1 MATVTALPTGT
12 ANMTGGSTG
21 QTQAAKA
28 LANDENY
35 CQLDTNPADASGI
48 EYALF
53 SEWDDIASGLPSD
66 ATITGV
72 QVILPEYYGNVSQ
85 VNMYLSVNAGVS
97 DSSAEA
103 VNLSGM
109 QKSADGIVTTP
120 SADDDLWGLTWDVG
134 SLDWNDVWLKIDLNG
149 GTAGRYFY
157 FDYVQLKVIYTA
169 PTPQKPLTINGSLTV
184 NVTLIIK

>member
-1 MATVTALPTGT
+1 MPSVTAIPVDASNTP
-12 ANMTGGSTG
+12 AVGSGITE
-21 QTQAAKA
+21 AAKA

-35 CQLDTNPADASGI
+35 CNITTQSLSSAHHTAV
-48 EYALF
+48 F
-53 SEWDDIASGLPSD
+53 SDWDDIASGLPSN

-72 QVILPEYYGNVSQ
+72 QAILPEFYGNVSQ
-85 VNMYLSVNAGVS
+85 VNMYLSVNAGS
-97 DSSAEA
+97 AYSSAEA

-109 QKSADGIVTTP
+109 TKGGDSIVTTP

-134 SLDWNDVWLKIDLNG
+134 SLDWDDVWLKISVDG
-149 GTAGRYFY
+149 GTSSRELY

-184 NVTLIIK
+184 NGTLIIK